1 MSVQTFSAYE
11 LGNLAKA
18 IESGGPI
25 RDARILRI
33 LATFSRLNTDCFN
46 HSYRHRGMAEEQP
59 VTVEEIREAMPQ
71 RVILPQAAV
80 TAFIMASNLTATNG
94 TEFIEPPSFALELA
108 DVLSSMVGRVAKY
121 ADLLE

>member
-11 LGNLAKA
+11 LGNVAKA
-18 IESGGPI
+18 IESGGPV
-25 RDARILRI
+25 RDGRILRI

-46 HSYRHRGMAEEQP
+46 HSYSHRGANEQP

-80 TAFIMASNLTATNG
+80 TAWIMADNLEAPDG
-94 TEFIEPPSFALELA
+94 TEFMGPPSFALELA
-108 DVLSSMVGRVAKY
+108 DVLSSMIGRVAKY